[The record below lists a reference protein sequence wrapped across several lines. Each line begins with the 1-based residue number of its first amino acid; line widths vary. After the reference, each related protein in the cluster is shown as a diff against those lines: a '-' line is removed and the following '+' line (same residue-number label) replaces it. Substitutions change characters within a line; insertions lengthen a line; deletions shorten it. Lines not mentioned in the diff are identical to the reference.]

1 MSNRIQIKSKH
12 ISKLCNTNFLI
23 SNISILVYEPFTFV
37 TPDCTPG
44 IHGQCV
50 VFLTLS
56 LCLKSSPLVLLQNS
70 STYKIPLFLKPICPL
85 SYPKEKDPPDTKLI

>member
-37 TPDCTPG
+37 TPG

-70 STYKIPLFLKPICPL
+70 STYKIPLFLKPICLL
-85 SYPKEKDPPDTKLI
+85 SYPKEKDPPGTKLI